1 MFIQLKHNISIFY
14 LLLFQ
19 GFGNTRG
26 ITKTQFSRMLHMV
39 GLNIAHQDLE
49 ILCQKFEY
57 PANGDIN
64 YPAFVQAIDT
74 EYCGRATAPVTKGG
88 KSADASSKKE
98 GDQSNDE
105 SPDISSVD
113 VDELL
118 GRIRHHVLVNRIRVE
133 EFFQDFD
140 PLRHGSIPTSRFR
153 MGLSAMGQQHLAEA
167 QILAIINRYADDTRK
182 GNVWWLS
189 FFSDIDKGLSLS
201 NYICFF
207 NIIQDTSSIV

>member
-1 MFIQLKHNISIFY
+1 ML
-14 LLLFQ
+14 Q

-39 GLNIAHQDLE
+39 GLNIAHDDLE

-57 PANGDIN
+57 PTNGDIN
-64 YPAFVQAIDT
+64 YPAFVQAIDA
-74 EYCGRATAPVTKGG
+74 EYCGRATAPITKG
-88 KSADASSKKE
+88 KNSADVSSKKE
-98 GDQSNDE
+98 GNESTNE

-140 PLRHGSIPTSRFR
+140 PLRHGSIPASRFR
-153 MGLSAMGQQHLAEA
+153 MGLSAMGQQQHLAEA
-167 QILAIINRYADDTRK
+167 QIVAMINRYADDTRE

-189 FFSDIDKGLSLS
+189 FLSDVDKGWLVGYALKSF
-201 NYICFF
+201 Y
-207 NIIQDTSSIV
+207 